1 MTVFETEVISI
12 GSEAEL
18 FKDEKMVILFGK
30 NAPDTLKDYCYN
42 IKVNPVD
49 GSITT
54 DSILIIGESSFKV
67 TAVGDVVQKNLEEL
81 GHITIKFDGS
91 TSPELPGTL
100 YVEEKELPELA
111 IGTHVTIQ

>member
-1 MTVFETEVISI
+1 MTVFETEIISI

-18 FKDEKMVILFGK
+18 FKDEKMLILFGK

-42 IKVNPVD
+42 IKVNPVN

-54 DSILIIGESSFKV
+54 DATLMIGDAAFKI
-67 TAVGDVVQKNLEEL
+67 TSVGDVVQKNLEDL

-91 TSPELPGTL
+91 TIPELPGTL
-100 YVEEKELPELA
+100 YVEDKELPELA
-111 IGTHVTIQ
+111 IGTSVIIQ